1 MIFIIAARADLYS
14 TKTTS
19 SPSATKKRHIIDLTV
34 DDPPETITN
43 KRARHEVLEDIDKV
57 LPRSIRKARHGTLE
71 NTGNDSSRAFS
82 RKTPLEGPK
91 DTEDDLS
98 RDFSRNAHAEPED
111 TEDDLSRA
119 FSHNTSDALEDS
131 EDDLSRDFSRN
142 ASDVLEDTEDDLSSL
157 LRKPTKTRQEV
168 QDDLPRASR
177 NVRHGDTGGDFLR
190 GSRNKSGKIHPRLSN
205 PPDDGVL
212 VIIPGKRPGESRGT
226 SFLPLAFSGCFYA
239 RSHTFYHICRY
250 LQMGSPLLSCCRSPY

>member
-1 MIFIIAARADLYS
+1 VIFIIAARADLYS

-57 LPRSIRKARHGTLE
+57 LPRSIRKARYGTLE
-71 NTGNDSSRAFS
+71 NTGNNSSRAFS
-82 RKTPLEGPK
+82 RKTPLEG
-91 DTEDDLS
+91 
-98 RDFSRNAHAEPED
+98 PED

-119 FSHNTSDALEDS
+119 FSHNASDAPEDS

-157 LRKPTKTRQEV
+157 LSKPTKTRQEV

-177 NVRHGDTGGDFLR
+177 NARYGDTGGGFLR
-190 GSRNKSGKIHPRLSN
+190 GFRNESGKIHPRPSN

-212 VIIPGKRPGESRGT
+212 VIIPGKRPSESRGT
-226 SFLPLAFSGCFYA
+226 SFLPLAFSSCFYA
-239 RSHTFYHICRY
+239 RSHTFYHSCRY
-250 LQMGSPLLSCCRSPY
+250 PQMGSPLLSCCRSPY